1 VSKVLSIRA
10 GGRYISGSGLEMAR
24 FKDMIIRLSL
34 VALSVGAARPAFSG
48 VSLPGPSADLR
59 SDRVKPIV
67 TIVSGRIIAKL
78 EEVPLAKVLEAIA
91 RESGARIVLHGAIDE
106 AVSADIEGLY
116 IEEGLRRILRGRN
129 AVFYYKSKSTEPGDA
144 SIWSVSEV
152 QIFGLNGESMDLV
165 TSFDFGAEAVTNL
178 AKGRETRPAIE
189 TPRDPVIDGLA
200 KQLLESSD
208 GEARRDAA
216 QELGQTDDPDA
227 IEPLSEALLKD
238 ADDSVRIEAASALA
252 KTWDEG
258 AVAPLALSALHDN
271 SEEVREAAVRA
282 LGTTWSEDAVPTLL
296 TVLSSDAD
304 AMVREQAARALAQ
317 TAGPEA
323 VDALIQALNHD
334 PRWFVRD
341 AAASALRSIGGGEAL
356 EALAMAAVDDPNGWV
371 KRTAALSAA
380 KLGK

>member
-1 VSKVLSIRA
+1 
-10 GGRYISGSGLEMAR
+10 MAR
-24 FKDMIIRLSL
+24 FKDMIIRLGL
-34 VALSVGAARPAFSG
+34 VALSVGAAGPAFSG
-48 VSLPGPSADLR
+48 VSLPGSSADRR

-67 TIVSGRIIAKL
+67 TIVNGRITAKL
-78 EEVPLAKVLEAIA
+78 DEVPLPKVLEAIA
-91 RESGARIVLHGAIDE
+91 RASGARIELHGAIDE
-106 AVSADIEGLY
+106 TVSADFDGLDL
-116 IEEGLRRILRGRN
+116 EEGLKRLLRGRN
-129 AVFYYKSKSTEPGDA
+129 AVFYYKSKSIDPGNA
-144 SIWSVSEV
+144 SGWSLSEV

-208 GEARRDAA
+208 GEARRNAA
-216 QELGQTDDPDA
+216 RELGQVDDPDV

-238 ADDSVRIEAASALA
+238 ADDSVRIAAASALA
-252 KTWDEG
+252 ETWDEG
-258 AVAPLALSALHDN
+258 AVAPLALSALHDD

-296 TVLSSDAD
+296 MVLSSDGD

-317 TAGPEA
+317 TAGSEA

-341 AAASALRSIGGGEAL
+341 AAASALGTIGGGEAL
-356 EALAMAAVDDPNGWV
+356 DALAMAAVDDPDGWV
-371 KRTAALSAA
+371 KKTAAVSAA
-380 KLGK
+380 KAGK